1 MIVDTGKKLNEN
13 EKTDAMYIITSL
25 NTTLEYLRTIQD
37 FSALNEQQMADYW
50 AGICDAFVEARIN
63 EYRWRKEISQKY
75 EVPYTF
81 ISRNGDLLIEEP
93 QEEEE

>member
-25 NTTLEYLRTIQD
+25 NTALEYLRTIQD

-50 AGICDAFVEARIN
+50 AGICDVFVEARMN
-63 EYRWRKEISQKY
+63 EYKWRKEISQKY
-75 EVPYTF
+75 GVPYTF
-81 ISRNGDLLIEEP
+81 ISRNGDLLVEEP
-93 QEEEE
+93 QEEE